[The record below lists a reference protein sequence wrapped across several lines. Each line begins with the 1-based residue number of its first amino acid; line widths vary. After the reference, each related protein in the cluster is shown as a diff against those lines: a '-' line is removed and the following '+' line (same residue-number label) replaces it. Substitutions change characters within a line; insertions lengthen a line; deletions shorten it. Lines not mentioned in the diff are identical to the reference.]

1 MGKMEPEQ
9 VMKES
14 LESHCS
20 IPEIQG
26 NLMNNC
32 LVPLPRRTYFKQPL
46 EICIPLK

>member
-1 MGKMEPEQ
+1 MFVGKMEPEQ

-32 LVPLPRRTYFKQPL
+32 LVPLPRRTYFK
-46 EICIPLK
+46 